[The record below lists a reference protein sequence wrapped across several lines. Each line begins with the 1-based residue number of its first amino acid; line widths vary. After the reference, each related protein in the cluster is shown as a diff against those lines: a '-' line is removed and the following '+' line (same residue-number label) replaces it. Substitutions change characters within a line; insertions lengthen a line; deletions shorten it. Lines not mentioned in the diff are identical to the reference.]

1 VDGIDQ
7 AGDVAP
13 SSLFQRAGGEPFFAE
28 LTRTFYAGV
37 AEDPLLRPLY
47 PQGPDRM
54 ERARHHLELFLI
66 QHFGGPFVY
75 RAERGEGRLG
85 QRHRHLAIGPAE
97 RDAWLRHMGDAV
109 RSAGLTSLDQ
119 AQMLSFFAATADHLV
134 NQRDQP

>member
-1 VDGIDQ
+1 VDGIDH

-13 SSLFQRAGGEPFFAE
+13 SSLFQRAGGEPFFTE
-28 LTRTFYAGV
+28 LTRKFYAGV
-37 AEDPLLRPLY
+37 ADDPLLRPLY
-47 PQGPDRM
+47 PPRPDGL

-75 RAERGEGRLG
+75 RSERGEGRLV

-109 RSAGLTSLDQ
+109 RSAGLPPLDE
-119 AQMLSFFAATADHLV
+119 AQMLSFFAASADHLV
-134 NQRDQP
+134 NQRDEP